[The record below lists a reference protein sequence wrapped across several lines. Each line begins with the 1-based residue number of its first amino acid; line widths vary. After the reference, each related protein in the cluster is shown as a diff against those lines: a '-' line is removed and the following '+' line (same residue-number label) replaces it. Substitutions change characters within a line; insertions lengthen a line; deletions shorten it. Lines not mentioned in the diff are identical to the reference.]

1 MNDTDLEEIV
11 YKYEVLIYCRVVG
24 HLSFRNAFMTL
35 MSTLYYLQAEVDVN
49 QDDSKIDVGVV
60 MDTSRQKAGINGT
73 LLRNFTLYYFE
84 LKKKCKKA
92 GDWDFITHLVKLIN
106 FLDV

>member
-1 MNDTDLEEIV
+1 MS
-11 YKYEVLIYCRVVG
+11 KYEVVIYCRVIG
-24 HLSFRNAFMTL
+24 HLSFRKAFMTL

-49 QDDSKIDVGVV
+49 QDDSKIDVGDL
-60 MDTSRQKAGINGT
+60 MDTSRQKAGINGK
-73 LLRNFTLYYFE
+73 LLRKFTLYYFE
-84 LKKKCKKA
+84 LKKCKKV